1 MKKILLLA
9 LASCLLFTSCSKK
22 ARNLSESEKF
32 SEETLLTEDAPV
44 EETGEV
50 ISSGEETIEATSS
63 EEEDTEEV
71 AEGFI
76 PAEIPELITFPER
89 VSLELGQET
98 ELLKTQDFTISVCP
112 TELHPGKD
120 SDTYI
125 CDINITDS
133 DSNKTMLENVNSLKS
148 VNGIILLFVMMFWIM
163 STLSLQLILI
173 IMVLPII
180 FL

>member
-44 EETGEV
+44 EETVEV

-71 AEGFI
+71 AR
-76 PAEIPELITFPER
+76 P
-89 VSLELGQET
+89 
-98 ELLKTQDFTISVCP
+98 
-112 TELHPGKD
+112 
-120 SDTYI
+120 
-125 CDINITDS
+125 
-133 DSNKTMLENVNSLKS
+133 
-148 VNGIILLFVMMFWIM
+148 
-163 STLSLQLILI
+163 
-173 IMVLPII
+173 
-180 FL
+180 